1 MVKIC
6 WSLLSLL
13 LVAVPLL
20 GQCDLKL
27 PGARDASWSPD
38 GAHIVYSAKTKG
50 VQQIFTMQSNG
61 SHQQQL
67 TSFDYPSYYP
77 FYAPDGSS
85 ILFMSV
91 IASKSVIMIMASD
104 GSDVKQLT
112 EPTLNASDPNWYPQG
127 KKIIFGSDK
136 DGTNQIYS
144 MNRDGTG
151 WQQITNDTFS
161 NQTPSVSPDGKSI
174 LFVSDRDGNN
184 ELYTLQLNGGQ
195 VTRLTSDPRSDRVP
209 RWSSDSKKVIYYS
222 REPTSVA
229 GSGSLSWSGAELYE
243 LNLTDKSRKQL
254 THNLHLD
261 QSPVYAPNGKKI
273 LYTSCA
279 SGNREVFVLDL
290 ITQEVT
296 QLTHTR

>member
-1 MVKIC
+1 
-6 WSLLSLL
+6 LLSLL
-13 LVAVPLL
+13 LAAAPLH

-38 GAHIVYSAKTKG
+38 GAHIVFSAKTKG

-61 SHQQQL
+61 SNQQQL

-77 FYAPDGSS
+77 FYSPDGSK
-85 ILFMSV
+85 ILFMSLL
-91 IASKSVIMIMASD
+91 ASKSAIFVMASD

-112 EPTLNASDPNWYPQG
+112 EPKHNASDPSWYPNG
-127 KKIIFGSDK
+127 KKITFSSDK
-136 DGTNQIYS
+136 DGPNQLYS
-144 MNRDGTG
+144 MNSDGSN
-151 WQQITNDTFS
+151 WQRITHDDYS
-161 NQTPSVSPDGKSI
+161 NQTPSISPDGTTV

-184 ELYTLQLNGGQ
+184 ELYTLSLNGGQ
-195 VTRLTSDPRSDRVP
+195 VTRLTVDPRSDRVP
-209 RWSSDSKKVIYYS
+209 RWSRDGQKVIYYS
-222 REPTSVA
+222 REPSSVA

-243 LNLTDKSRKQL
+243 LNLIDKSRKQL

-261 QSPVYAPNGKKI
+261 QSPVYAPNGEKI

-290 ITQEVT
+290 NTQEVI